1 MSINS
6 NSNSNR
12 ERAAAIQQAH
22 SDHAKQIRGRTELT
36 FEAKVGL
43 LARSQADAKAA
54 MSELQQQAADDT
66 ARATPHHVP
75 ESVRGSRCG
84 RRSRHRQVSMRDAQ
98 DRAATLTAGRDAVA
112 LLARAES
119 SGDEVLARAVASVAF
134 QQATARGGISGLDDD
149 WSEAVNAFA
158 DARPT
163 AADAI
168 RSLIDLNSGVP
179 GWTFVVP
186 SPPELH
192 GIPSAQLDTLAA
204 KAP

>member
-1 MSINS
+1 MSI
-6 NSNSNR
+6 NSNR

-54 MSELQQQAADDT
+54 MADLQQQAADD
-66 ARATPHHVP
+66 ATVQ
-75 ESVRGSRCG
+75 
-84 RRSRHRQVSMRDAQ
+84 RRTMSQKAFGVAGVAGDPATLQVSMRDAQ

-119 SGDEVLARAVASVAF
+119 SGDEVLARAVASHAF
-134 QQATARGGISGLDDD
+134 QQATARGGISSLDDQ
-149 WSEAVNAFA
+149 WSEAVNSFA
-158 DARPT
+158 GSRPA

-179 GWTFVVP
+179 GWTYVVP

-192 GIPSAQLDTLAA
+192 GIPFAQLDSLAA